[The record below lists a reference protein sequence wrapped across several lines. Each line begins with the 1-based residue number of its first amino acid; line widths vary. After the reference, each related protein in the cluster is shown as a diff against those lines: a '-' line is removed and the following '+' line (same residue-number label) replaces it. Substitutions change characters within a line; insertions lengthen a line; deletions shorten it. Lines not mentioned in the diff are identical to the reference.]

1 MSERGASFADNQ
13 TYFKR
18 NTSHSGQFN
27 PRSEQI
33 SAHNSKTIA
42 ITGRNPAMNSKTIA
56 ITSSNP
62 SQVGRTQKLPSGTI
76 PPMHSQKLPPAS
88 NTVAIE
94 DRQINQDIKESR
106 WIKILFRVICALL
119 IVIAI
124 ASIIWVYLN
133 KKEKPLNDTAYITE
147 TEIEWN
153 TEHTE
158 KF

>member
-1 MSERGASFADNQ
+1 
-13 TYFKR
+13 
-18 NTSHSGQFN
+18 
-27 PRSEQI
+27 
-33 SAHNSKTIA
+33 
-42 ITGRNPAMNSKTIA
+42 
-56 ITSSNP
+56 
-62 SQVGRTQKLPSGTI
+62 
-76 PPMHSQKLPPAS
+76 MHSQKLPPAS